1 MKNTCLQLS
10 LTKVVCDRYMSH
22 VFIIGG
28 SRTGSELLK
37 NFFRK
42 YTGVD
47 MVPEMF
53 LLCPRWLH
61 KDFATNVRQYAGGFG
76 ERCNLES
83 LVELVYSKKLYG
95 QFWSVVDELDRC
107 EIMDRLAATDRSLKE
122 IFRVIM
128 DMHAKVNNKTVQGAK
143 FPLHYSYA
151 ELLMEWFPECKVI
164 HTVRDPRAIYSSQ
177 SNKYTSKEFSGARN
191 TLMRVKQFAHISIQT
206 AWTSRVHNKL
216 RHSCN
221 YRLSRYEDLVTGP
234 GDALKEICEFVGIPY
249 ESRMSNPELYNSNT
263 SFGKAGSS
271 GPQLDKGALD
281 AWKTRISPAT
291 ARTICYLNKPAM
303 KNFGYE

>member
-1 MKNTCLQLS
+1 
-10 LTKVVCDRYMSH
+10 MSH

-42 YTGVD
+42 YTKVD

-76 ERCNLES
+76 ENCNLES
-83 LVELVYSKKLYG
+83 LVDLMYSKKLYG
-95 QFWSVVDELDRC
+95 QLWSVVDELDRS
-107 EIMDRLAATDRSLKE
+107 EMMDRLSATDRSLRE
-122 IFRVIM
+122 IFQVIM
-128 DMHAKVNNKTVQGAK
+128 DMHATVNNKTVQGAK

-151 ELLMEWFPECKVI
+151 ELLFEWFPKCKLI

-177 SNKYTSKEFSGARN
+177 SNKYTGKEFSGARN
-191 TLMRVKQFAHISIQT
+191 TLIRAKQFTHISIQT
-206 AWTSRVHNKL
+206 AWTSRLHNKL
-216 RHSCN
+216 MHRSN
-221 YRLSRYEDLVTGP
+221 YMLSRYEDLVTGP
-234 GDALKEICEFVGIPY
+234 RDALKRICKFVDIPY
-249 ESRMSNPELYNSNT
+249 EDKMSNPELYNSNT

-271 GPQLDKGALD
+271 GARLDKGSLD
-281 AWKTRISPAT
+281 AWKTRINPAT
-291 ARTICYLNKPAM
+291 SRIICRLNKTAM